1 MMTDP
6 ISDMLTRIR
15 NANRI
20 ERPAVD
26 MPATKLKMN
35 VAQVLK
41 TEGFIIDYHVGN
53 LGKNEQGL
61 SAFEPT
67 SDASKP
73 KSILRIYLKY
83 GPEGERV
90 IRRIERASRPGRRL
104 YRRHTQLRPVLDGLG
119 IAILSTS
126 HGVMSDREARA
137 KGLGGELL
145 CTVW

>member
-6 ISDMLTRIR
+6 LADMLTRVR

-26 MPATKLKMN
+26 MPATNLKIA
-35 VAQVLK
+35 VARVLK
-41 TEGFIIDYHVGN
+41 DEGFILDYQVGLN
-53 LGKNEQGL
+53 AHDEHGAAVFQSVSDL
-61 SAFEPT
+61 SR
-67 SDASKP
+67 P
-73 KSILRIYLKY
+73 KTLLRVFLKY

-104 YRRHTQLRPVLDGLG
+104 YRRNTQLRPILDGLG
-119 IAILSTS
+119 ISIISTS
-126 HGVMSDREARA
+126 RGVMSDRRARA
-137 KGLGGELL
+137 QRLGGELL